1 MCILKTLHVSFK
13 MPVHQNKLPSV
24 PCLNK
29 RSEVPVLRSTIPS
42 RCCRRPSGRCF
53 ERVCAVT
60 SPSSQDFANIF
71 SLSHQSLIVQEDA
84 NRHTWQ
90 TGRGHETTG
99 LNIPR
104 SSFHEGAEGLLIACS
119 PTSETSRGTVITHSY
134 DPGREA
140 WAQSRHNS
148 SLS

>member
-24 PCLNK
+24 PFLNK
-29 RSEVPVLRSTIPS
+29 CSEVPVLRSTIPS
-42 RCCRRPSGRCF
+42 RCCRRHSGRCF

-84 NRHTWQ
+84 NKAHLANWKRAWNHRTQHSQELFPQGGW
-90 TGRGHETTG
+90 G
-99 LNIPR
+99 
-104 SSFHEGAEGLLIACS
+104 S
-119 PTSETSRGTVITHSY
+119 THSMFTNL
-134 DPGREA
+134 RNLK
-140 WAQSRHNS
+140 RHS
-148 SLS
+148 HHTLLWPRKGSMGSVTTQL